1 VTTKTKA
8 RTRLDRRTVGTLRG
22 LLEARRATLVR
33 SIRTTIE
40 RVPTGDPKRQ
50 SEEGAQAMETLLRE
64 MDIALVDRQSRQL
77 EQIEAALERLGR
89 QEYGFCRDC
98 GAFIGMARLE
108 ALPFALRCRPCQ
120 DRAE

>member
-1 VTTKTKA
+1 VATKTKA
-8 RTRLDRRTVGTLRG
+8 RTQLDRRTVGTLRG
-22 LLEARRATLVR
+22 LLEARRAALVR

-40 RVPTGDPKRQ
+40 RVPASDPNRQ
-50 SEEGAQAMETLLRE
+50 SEDGAQAVETLLRE
-64 MDIALVDRQSRQL
+64 MDIALMDRQSQQL
-77 EQIEAALERLGR
+77 DQIEAALERLGR

-120 DRAE
+120 DRLE